1 LAYPLF
7 HPARREDLPAL
18 LGVEEFG
25 QSFPGEGEYLE
36 LKQGVS
42 VSRIQEAAV
51 AFSNHDGGVYIVGV
65 APDGHIVGVGQPGE
79 RAKDIH
85 QALRDARNP
94 GRYDVHELGVGDH
107 TVLVLAVAR
116 RHEGFAQTSGGAV
129 LTRSGAS
136 NTALLGDDL
145 SRFLSRRSFQ
155 RFELTPIT
163 TTLDAADPALVVRL
177 ASAFGWPDDG
187 ELSNRLE
194 EEGFVTGDGGRQV
207 LTVAGGLLLLS
218 DPRAIGERP
227 YIDIRRY
234 AADDPDPDRTWQIT
248 GPADAQVEQ
257 ATNAIVEELGS
268 VNAIVGVQRVEMPKI
283 PPRVIREAIA
293 NAVAHRSYE
302 HAGTAVRVEIHPSH
316 LTITSPGSL
325 PEPVTLDNLRFQQ
338 SARNDRLLGA
348 LRRLGLAEDL
358 GKGIDRMEDDMADE
372 LLRRPEF
379 ADDGSYF
386 SVTLHLSGAVTT
398 RERAWIRSLVQEGRL
413 DGRAA
418 MVVVAVAR
426 EGTVTNGAVRRLLD
440 VDSVQA
446 RSILQSLVSLN
457 LLVRRGERGGAEYRI
472 APNLGVPSRIR
483 HTDEELDQLALDLAR
498 ERPVTNSS
506 LREHTGL
513 DRQEALRVLR
523 RLVERGELV
532 QRGQKRGARY
542 ELSGPPSA

>member
-1 LAYPLF
+1 MLLS
-7 HPARREDLPAL
+7 ED
-18 LGVEEFG
+18 EFAAE
-25 QSFPGEGEYLE
+25 FPGESDHLE

-51 AFSNHDGGVYIVGV
+51 AFSNTDGGVYIVGV
-65 APDGHIVGVGQPGE
+65 APDGHVVGVSQPGE
-79 RAKDIH
+79 KAKDIH

-94 GRYDVHELGVGDH
+94 GRYDVHELVVGDH

-129 LTRSGAS
+129 LARRGAS
-136 NTALLGDDL
+136 NVALLGDDL

-155 RFELTPIT
+155 RFELTPISAG
-163 TTLDAADPALVVRL
+163 LDRADPALVARL
-177 ASAFGWPDDG
+177 AAAYGWPVEDG
-187 ELSNRLE
+187 LPARLE
-194 EEGFVTGDGGRQV
+194 EEGFVTSDGGRQV
-207 LTVAGGLLLLS
+207 LTVAGGLLLLT
-218 DPRAIGERP
+218 DPRAVGGRP
-227 YIDIRRY
+227 YVDIRRY
-234 AADDPDPDRTWQIT
+234 TADDPDPDRTWQIT

-257 ATNAIVEELGS
+257 ATKTIVEELGS
-268 VNAIVGVQRVEMPKI
+268 VNAIVGVQRVEMPRI

-316 LTITSPGSL
+316 LTITSPGGL

-379 ADDGSYF
+379 ADDGSFF

-426 EGTVTNGAVRRLLD
+426 EGAITNGKVRRLLD

-446 RSILQSLVSLN
+446 RSLLQSLVN
-457 LLVRRGERGGAEYRI
+457 HGLLVRRGERGGAEYRI

-483 HTDEELDQLALDLAR
+483 HTDDELDQLAIDLAR
-498 ERPVTNSS
+498 EGPVTNAA
-506 LREHTGL
+506 LREQTGL
-513 DRQEALRVLR
+513 DRQEALKVLR
-523 RLVERGELV
+523 RLVDRGSLR
-532 QRGQKRGARY
+532 QIGTKRGARY
-542 ELSGPPSA
+542 ELVETTG